1 VSKGDVEKVCKYI
14 MNQKE
19 HHQSADYE
27 QEHEQFLKFYQ
38 QTIQIQKK
46 IGFLMRRKYTF
57 QKAICQWLN
66 CFF

>member
-1 VSKGDVEKVCKYI
+1 

-27 QEHEQFLKFYQ
+27 QEQEQFLKFYQ

-46 IGFLMRRKYTF
+46 IR
-57 QKAICQWLN
+57 
-66 CFF
+66 